1 MSMRLSTIRWSGTSR
16 NKKSPAF
23 KLSDVDNIKRSGYN
37 KNEKADYTRF
47 APHSFKL
54 RNSRRLWKGT
64 GGYFFFMFMATVTH
78 SVATPIITAQNW
90 NNSEY
95 VTCIGNTPSLKKGK
109 KCHPSIIRGTNRPG
123 VSLSFRRY
131 CIIEYYKNQ
140 QEAAHEKCCD
150 IRKI

>member
-1 MSMRLSTIRWSGTSR
+1 MC
-16 NKKSPAF
+16 
-23 KLSDVDNIKRSGYN
+23 GYN
-37 KNEKADYTRF
+37 KNEKADYTWF

-95 VTCIGNTPSLKKGK
+95 VTYIGNTPSLKKGK

-123 VSLSFRRY
+123 VSLSFRWY
-131 CIIEYYKNQ
+131 CIMLRERNQ
-140 QEAAHEKCCD
+140 
-150 IRKI
+150 